1 VYFDD
6 QIHGGEDSKGKI
18 RTSSWSIMDF
28 IQLIKYECDLGGD
41 KYIVI
46 FESDS
51 LNRQTNKTKLSQ
63 GFHLYSC
70 CSHIYMHGLSR
81 FTNVYY

>member
-1 VYFDD
+1 MFDD

-51 LNRQTNKTKLSQ
+51 LNRQRNKTKLSK

-70 CSHIYMHGLSR
+70 CSHIYMHGLSQ